1 MLRGKNSFQ
10 LFSQQQRNC
19 PLFSFLIANSEISH
33 LFHPILDRSAA
44 QADAVAAV
52 AAAVAA
58 NNKFIAADEVHKLII
73 TSRQRISPPR
83 VPVQTITD
91 DLQHNGARL
100 TDAGLL
106 ARLFART
113 RGLMRLRHRLH
124 AYGYPPPAARY
135 NLDSEGAHGFLHA
148 RNPKTQPSS
157 SFAQERI
164 LRSGTILS
172 TRRKIEYLYAS
183 RKKSIK
189 LLRSVYY
196 MMLYSLL

>member
-1 MLRGKNSFQ
+1 M
-10 LFSQQQRNC
+10 
-19 PLFSFLIANSEISH
+19 
-33 LFHPILDRSAA
+33 
-44 QADAVAAV
+44 

-124 AYGYPPPAARY
+124 AYGYPSPAARY
-135 NLDSEGAHGFLHA
+135 NLDSEGAHGFLRA

-157 SFAQERI
+157 SFAQERAEGDVYFDRERS
-164 LRSGTILS
+164 LRRAVKSNIYMHRG
-172 TRRKIEYLYAS
+172 RK
-183 RKKSIK
+183 
-189 LLRSVYY
+189 V
-196 MMLYSLL
+196 

>member
-1 MLRGKNSFQ
+1 M
-10 LFSQQQRNC
+10 
-19 PLFSFLIANSEISH
+19 
-33 LFHPILDRSAA
+33 
-44 QADAVAAV
+44 
-52 AAAVAA
+52 AAAAAA

-124 AYGYPPPAARY
+124 AYGYPPAAATY
-135 NLDSEGAHGFLHA
+135 NLDSEGAHGFSRQTQRRCRLRKSVPRA
-148 RNPKTQPSS
+148 TYNSIRNDPCD
-157 SFAQERI
+157 AQ
-164 LRSGTILS
+164 
-172 TRRKIEYLYAS
+172 
-183 RKKSIK
+183 
-189 LLRSVYY
+189 
-196 MMLYSLL
+196 